1 MRRRKHKSLSRIV
14 RFYKVNYGFREPYKV
29 FLDGNFIHNV
39 VQVGQG
45 TLQEQVERVLGAR
58 ARLFTT
64 RCVMAEMATMGP
76 EVSGS
81 LAAARALALAKCG
94 HEDAPQ
100 PASGCLRSLVGSDNR
115 EHYWIATQD
124 RDLRRALS
132 EIPGT
137 PSLFLTAHGLTIEAP
152 SEVDKKSVEQVQ
164 HASRHVAEHE
174 RGNELVREALGV
186 RQHKGAGKVRKKAK
200 GPNPLACKKKS
211 PKQQQRRE
219 ANAEGA
225 AKRRR
230 KRKGGDK
237 GDAQQG

>member
-1 MRRRKHKSLSRIV
+1 MPSALAALAALAAPAEITAKRDVPPL
-14 RFYKVNYGFREPYKV
+14 
-29 FLDGNFIHNV
+29 
-39 VQVGQG
+39 VQ
-45 TLQEQVERVLGAR
+45 
-58 ARLFTT
+58 
-64 RCVMAEMATMGP
+64 AEMATMGP

-152 SEVDKKSVEQVQ
+152 SEVDK
-164 HASRHVAEHE
+164 ASDSQAVAETYRAVGGAC
-174 RGNELVREALGV
+174 RGL
-186 RQHKGAGKVRKKAK
+186 
-200 GPNPLACKKKS
+200 
-211 PKQQQRRE
+211 
-219 ANAEGA
+219 
-225 AKRRR
+225 
-230 KRKGGDK
+230 
-237 GDAQQG
+237 